1 MIMPSLGAGSACL
14 FIIGNGMVCRM
25 TLTRAG
31 ALQPSAPNCS
41 GIVLPVFP
49 YHGGV
54 VVCNLIAVSRYYPL
68 SPELVVVY

>member
-14 FIIGNGMVCRM
+14 FIISSGMVCQM

-31 ALQPSAPNCS
+31 ALQPSARDCS

-49 YHGGV
+49 CHGGV
-54 VVCNLIAVSRYYPL
+54 VVCSVIAVVAYYPL
-68 SPELVVVY
+68 SPELVVAY